1 MLRDACRFSRRLN
14 HVAADRLVINALFR
28 ECDALFWENPD
39 NSGDRGSWRSDDGG
53 DGVPDM
59 WD

>member
-1 MLRDACRFSRRLN
+1 MSLCPTST
-14 HVAADRLVINALFR
+14 ADRLVINALFR

>member
-1 MLRDACRFSRRLN
+1 LRDACRFSRRLN

-28 ECDALFWENPD
+28 ECDALSWENPD
-39 NSGDRGSWRSDDGG
+39 NSGDRGRGGSDDGG